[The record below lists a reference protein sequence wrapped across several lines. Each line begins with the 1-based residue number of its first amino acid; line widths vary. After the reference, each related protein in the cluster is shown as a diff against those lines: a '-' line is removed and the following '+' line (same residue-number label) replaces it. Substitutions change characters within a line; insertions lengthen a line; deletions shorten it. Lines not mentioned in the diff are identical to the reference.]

1 MNEFVMIFVSV
12 LAGYFMAMV
21 SGFAGAYLTC
31 KIMGGK
37 GGSLPFVL
45 EPKGDVFTIEEPD
58 DMALFPDEGKGN
70 EAEEHILER
79 TNKFLQAT
87 GGDK

>member
-1 MNEFVMIFVSV
+1 MNDLVMIFLSV
-12 LAGYFMAMV
+12 IAGYLMAMV

-37 GGSLPFVL
+37 GGSVPFVP
-45 EPKGDVFTIEEPD
+45 EPAGEVFTIEEPD
-58 DMALFPDEGKGN
+58 DMTLFPDEGKDN
-70 EAEEHILER
+70 KAEEHILER
-79 TNKFLQAT
+79 TNKFLQAL

>member
-1 MNEFVMIFVSV
+1 MNELMIVFLSV

-37 GGSLPFVL
+37 GVLPFVP
-45 EPKGDVFTIEEPD
+45 EPKGDAFVIEEPD
-58 DMALFPDEGKGN
+58 DMALFPDEGEGN
-70 EAEEHILER
+70 KAEEHIIER
-79 TNKFLQAT
+79 TNKFLQT
-87 GGDK
+87 LGGDK